1 MSTPRLCATKQLY
14 EQISCDD
21 PELEARV
28 GEGGRRSWGGGAEGP
43 GVDRERRVWEGVA
56 RQGDRITGSRVA
68 SARQEYRAH
77 EADIKVGVRS
87 LKVPSLKFKQRIL
100 KLPVRRLGLL
110 TD

>member
-28 GEGGRRSWGGGAEGP
+28 GEGESRS
-43 GVDRERRVWEGVA
+43 WEGVA

-100 KLPVRRLGLL
+100 EPPIIYY
-110 TD
+110 

>member
-1 MSTPRLCATKQLY
+1 MADKAGAVVRAGVR
-14 EQISCDD
+14 
-21 PELEARV
+21 ARA
-28 GEGGRRSWGGGAEGP
+28 GERAEERPAAKAREGGAEVP
-43 GVDRERRVWEGVA
+43 TVDRERRVWEGVA

-100 KLPVRRLGLL
+100 KLPLRRLGLL

>member
-28 GEGGRRSWGGGAEGP
+28 GEGGTAVP
-43 GVDRERRVWEGVA
+43 MVDRERRVWEGVA

-87 LKVPSLKFKQRIL
+87 LKVPPLKFKQRIL

>member
-28 GEGGRRSWGGGAEGP
+28 GEGRRRSLEGGAGVP
-43 GVDRERRVWEGVA
+43 MVDRERRVWEGVA

-77 EADIKVGVRS
+77 EADIKVGV
-87 LKVPSLKFKQRIL
+87 LKMFESAKIL
-100 KLPVRRLGLL
+100 RAAHYLLL
-110 TD
+110 TV

>member
-21 PELEARV
+21 PELEARG
-28 GEGGRRSWGGGAEGP
+28 GEGESRPWGGGAEVP
-43 GVDRERRVWEGVA
+43 MVDRERRVWEGVA

-77 EADIKVGVRS
+77 EADIKVGV
-87 LKVPSLKFKQRIL
+87 LKMFESAKIL
-100 KLPVRRLGLL
+100 RAAHYLLL
-110 TD
+110 TV

>member
-1 MSTPRLCATKQLY
+1 MTRNTPRLCATKQLY

-28 GEGGRRSWGGGAEGP
+28 GEGGAAVP
-43 GVDRERRVWEGVA
+43 MVDRERRVWEGVA

-77 EADIKVGVRS
+77 EADIKVGV
-87 LKVPSLKFKQRIL
+87 LKMFESAKIL
-100 KLPVRRLGLL
+100 RAAHYLLL
-110 TD
+110 TV